1 MIFPLMVGAFIA
13 YGFTVLTMKRSILT
27 EKISRRGFHLSRE
40 YAVDPLEILFVRDV
54 MRTNVRTF
62 TTTTTAA
69 DLADFVHRHENM
81 SQRLFPVLDSGSRL
95 IGVITHKQILDSLK
109 SSLGGTISD
118 WMNHDPLTAFPSDSL
133 RVVANR
139 MAEYRLTRLP
149 VVDPSEPS
157 TLLGL
162 VSLRDLLRA
171 RAQNIKDE
179 VHLERTLGPNLTA
192 QVE

>member
-1 MIFPLMVGAFIA
+1 
-13 YGFTVLTMKRSILT
+13 
-27 EKISRRGFHLSRE
+27 
-40 YAVDPLEILFVRDV
+40 

-62 TTTTTAA
+62 TTTTTVA
-69 DLADFVHRHENM
+69 DLADFVHRHENI
-81 SQRLFPVLDSGSRL
+81 SQRLFPVLDSSSRL

-109 SSLGGTISD
+109 SSPGGNIAD
-118 WMNHDPLTAFPSDSL
+118 WMNSDPLTASPYDSL
-133 RVVANR
+133 RIIANR

-149 VVDPSEPS
+149 VVDPVDPS
-157 TLLGL
+157 RLLGL